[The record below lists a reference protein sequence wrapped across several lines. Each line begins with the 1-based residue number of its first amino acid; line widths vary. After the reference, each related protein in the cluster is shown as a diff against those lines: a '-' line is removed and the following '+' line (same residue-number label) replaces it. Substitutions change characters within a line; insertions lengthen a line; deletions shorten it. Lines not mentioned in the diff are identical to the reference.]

1 LTLVRI
7 PAMATRA
14 DFTDEEWKALES
26 GITGA
31 GLFVALADRGFF
43 DSFKESNALAHHL
56 REAHEKSTS
65 SLMRE
70 VAASHD
76 RPFGLTDSQA
86 EVEQGTTTALQQG
99 VAALEAKAPEEL
111 AAYRALV
118 IDVAESV
125 AAAAKGVSPAENQA
139 LEKIR
144 AALGAAA

>member
-1 LTLVRI
+1 
-7 PAMATRA
+7 MATRA

-56 REAHEKSTS
+56 REAHEHSTS

-70 VAASHD
+70 VAAEHD
-76 RPFGLTDSQA
+76 RPFGLTDSPA
-86 EVEQGTTTALQQG
+86 EVEQATTTALQQG

-125 AAAAKGVSPAENQA
+125 AAAAKGVSPAENEA
-139 LEKIR
+139 LAKVR
-144 AALGAAA
+144 AALGATG